1 MLNTVLAER
10 FAMVSAIKY
19 ANEEIEKAKAV
30 AELKGAA
37 LRERKLNSNLFLRL
51 SKISIDLLLNSKTVV
66 PSAATLQSQN
76 TLILLVDLLA
86 TLSLFTLENQPES
99 LVISKD
105 LAMI

>member
-19 ANEEIEKAKAV
+19 ANEEIEKLKLLLNSK
-30 AELKGAA
+30 ELLLEK
-37 LRERKLNSNLFLRL
+37 RKLNSNLFLRL